1 VYRDRDGSL
10 NINLETLL
18 SQYVTSLDGY
28 LGKILDHIQN
38 LIGIAHRNED
48 LGMNIY
54 GVLKQV
60 EEDLERQIPWMDSIL
75 PELTLN
81 WKSKKLL
88 RDWRLTQA
96 AVRAISDLSGDLA
109 IAKVE
114 FVRWKTNVREFAVC
128 PVDLGHA
135 NISRPV
141 LEATTWAIL
150 DHRLHRT
157 LRA

>member
-1 VYRDRDGSL
+1 MYRDRNGLL

-60 EEDLERQIPWMDSIL
+60 EEELEKQIPRMDSIANF
-75 PELTLN
+75 ELE
-81 WKSKKLL
+81 K
-88 RDWRLTQA
+88 Q
-96 AVRAISDLSGDLA
+96 
-109 IAKVE
+109 KVVE
-114 FVRWKTNVREFAVC
+114 R
-128 PVDLGHA
+128 
-135 NISRPV
+135 
-141 LEATTWAIL
+141 LEAYTSRYRS
-150 DHRLHRT
+150 HQ
-157 LRA
+157 